1 MISMININIFDVV
14 VIGSGPAGC
23 TASLYTSRANLKTI
37 QFEGTTPGGQ
47 LITTSIVENFPG
59 FPDGIDGFELT
70 ERMRNQTKK
79 FGTILIPDTV
89 IEVKQKDR
97 NFIVYT
103 DKGEC
108 ETKSIII
115 ASGSNA
121 KKLTFPGSEKFWHKG
136 ISACAVCD
144 GALPMFRNKPLAVIG
159 GGDTAME
166 EALWLSKYG
175 SIVYIVHRRGEFRA
189 SKIMQKR
196 VFENPKIS
204 ILWNSE
210 VVEAKSGKD
219 NKFLEKIIIKNV
231 KEEEVEINCNGLFF
245 AIGHEPAS
253 SFVSKLVEM
262 DKNGYIK
269 TGFYSYPTGTSIPG
283 IFACGD
289 VQDHRYRQA
298 ITASGSGC
306 QSAMD
311 VNEYL

>member
-1 MISMININIFDVV
+1 MSFDVA

-70 ERMRNQTKK
+70 ERMRSQTKR
-79 FGTILIPDTV
+79 FGTILVPDTV
-89 IEVKQKDR
+89 INIVK
-97 NFIVYT
+97 NNNLFTIYT
-103 DKGEC
+103 NKGEC
-108 ETKSIII
+108 ETKSVII

-121 KKLTFPGSEKFWHKG
+121 KKLSFPGSESFWHKG

-144 GALPMFRNKPLAVIG
+144 GALPMFRNKPLVVIG

-166 EALWLSKYG
+166 EALWLSKYA
-175 SIVYIVHRRGEFRA
+175 SQVYIVHRRNEFRA

-196 VFENPKIS
+196 VFENSKIKV
-204 ILWNSE
+204 IWNSE
-210 VVEAKSGKD
+210 VVKADGENFLEYILIRENGKD
-219 NKFLEKIIIKNV
+219 EKETKLE
-231 KEEEVEINCNGLFF
+231 CNGLFF
-245 AIGHEPAS
+245 AIGHTPAS
-253 SFVSKLVEM
+253 SFVNCEKDE
-262 DKNGYIK
+262 NGYIK
-269 TGFYSYPTGTSIPG
+269 TGFIYPTGTSIKG

-306 QSAMD
+306 QCAMD
-311 VNEYL
+311 VNEYLTQSVS